1 MVAQPQKKRE
11 SPIKRSFA
19 HKQAKNLIMEIDLH
33 IEGVSDAVADAIRK
47 RVRRL
52 RQFVSQRGEWR
63 ITVSPSE
70 TRGQWDL
77 GVQVSSRRHFA
88 SFNEAIDRL
97 PDVIELKLREFL
109 ELPSSVVP
117 TVGR

>member
-1 MVAQPQKKRE
+1 MVAPPQKKRE

-47 RVRRL
+47 RIHRL
-52 RQFVSQRGEWR
+52 RQFVAQRGEWR
-63 ITVSPSE
+63 VTVSPSE

-77 GVQVSSRRHFA
+77 GVRVSSRRHFA

-117 TVGR
+117 TIGR